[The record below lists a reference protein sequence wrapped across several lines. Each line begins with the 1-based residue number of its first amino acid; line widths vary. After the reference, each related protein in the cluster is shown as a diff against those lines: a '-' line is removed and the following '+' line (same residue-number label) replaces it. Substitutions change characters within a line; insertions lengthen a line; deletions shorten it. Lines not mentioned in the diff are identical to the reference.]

1 MEFLFQREIIAG
13 VEIKSSQSEVTF
25 ASLDY
30 HSLSRHLGEPGYIF
44 CSSCWL
50 YHQTTTSTL
59 ISCQLDTSR
68 MDVNFC
74 VHYKGDGSPP
84 TNRFCRNCPYSHIAC
99 DALWQL
105 VVDLSRSNNGDAVP
119 LPGTRAVMFPNKRTT
134 NSVRLMINCRWY
146 LGREDF
152 LYFIATGHAGM
163 GRKGDRQKRIV
174 SPSLTRQEP
183 YVQSILLAIGGDG
196 RAEVQA
202 VRQIQA
208 SKTP

>member
-1 MEFLFQREIIAG
+1 
-13 VEIKSSQSEVTF
+13 
-25 ASLDY
+25 
-30 HSLSRHLGEPGYIF
+30 
-44 CSSCWL
+44 
-50 YHQTTTSTL
+50 
-59 ISCQLDTSR
+59 
-68 MDVNFC
+68 
-74 VHYKGDGSPP
+74 
-84 TNRFCRNCPYSHIAC
+84 
-99 DALWQL
+99 
-105 VVDLSRSNNGDAVP
+105 
-119 LPGTRAVMFPNKRTT
+119 
-134 NSVRLMINCRWY
+134 MINCRWY